1 MTSRRRNTLTIV
13 VTYVLMLAIAYGINW
28 FNYNIASRLSGGF
41 RLISIII
48 VWWPLLIPT
57 IVFMLR
63 DKENAKDI
71 GLTKEKLP
79 WQLLNGLF
87 VAIGALAIF
96 VILPAFFGVQMTH
109 VGSLDIWS
117 IPYQLA
123 YMLLAVATI
132 EEVIFRGHLFKKLL
146 GIKESRWFAI
156 TMSSVIFG
164 LFHIYNWNIFQIIF
178 AALIGFYFC
187 VCREKIKQCTLLS
200 LIIGHAVYNTIGP
213 IFTALYFSL

>member
-13 VTYVLMLAIAYGINW
+13 VTYVLMLAIAYGANW
-28 FNYNIASRLSGGF
+28 FIDGIAPSFSGGL
-41 RLISIII
+41 RMISLII
-48 VWWPLLIPT
+48 VCWPLLIPT

-71 GLTKEKLP
+71 GLIKEKLT

-96 VILPAFFGVQMTH
+96 VILPAFFGVQMVY
-109 VGSLDIWS
+109 VGSLDIRS
-117 IPYQLA
+117 VFYQLA

-132 EEVIFRGHLFKKLL
+132 EEVVFRGHLFKKLL
-146 GIKESRWFAI
+146 DIKESRWFAI
-156 TMSSVIFG
+156 TMSSVMFG
-164 LFHIYNWNIFQIIF
+164 LYHIFNWNIFQIVVTAF
-178 AALIGFYFC
+178 IGFYFC

-213 IFTALYFSL
+213 IFTALYFS